1 MRLLFL
7 SLLLLVCSSSFSAQV
22 SLIIDDMGNKRLDEE
37 AFLLPT
43 QVTFAILPNKYLSK
57 VFSKRAAEQDREV
70 ILHMPMES
78 LARVNQEAGVLL
90 SSMQPNEIIQTLKTA
105 LASVPHAVGVNN
117 HMGSRLTQ
125 LSLPMS
131 VTMQYLSKR
140 GLFFVD
146 SRTTRYSKAEQ
157 IAKKSGVLNTK
168 RNVFLDHDLQQSKID
183 EQFQRLI
190 SLARKHGHAVG
201 IAHPHSETLNYL
213 KRRLNNL
220 EGQGVSLVKLSD
232 VLFQTPQI
240 VNVTSALIQA
250 GPQTHSKTQ
259 IQADTPTQ
267 AISPTL

>member
-1 MRLLFL
+1 MRLFVITFL
-7 SLLLLVCSSSFSAQV
+7 LCIHFSCQAAQV

-37 AFLLPT
+37 AFSLPK

-57 VFSKRAAEQDREV
+57 VFSKRAAEQEREV

-90 SSMQPNEIIQTLKTA
+90 SSMRPDEIVHTLKTA
-105 LASVPHAVGVNN
+105 LATVPHAVGMNN

-157 IAKKSGVLNTK
+157 IAQKSGVLNTK
-168 RNVFLDHDLQQSKID
+168 RNVFLDHDLKQSKID

-190 SLARKHGHAVG
+190 SLAKKHGHAVG

-220 EGQGVSLVKLSD
+220 EDQGVSLVKLSD
-232 VLFQTPQI
+232 VLSQTPQI
-240 VNVTSALIQA
+240 VNVTNALMQRD
-250 GPQTHSKTQ
+250 SKTQ
-259 IQADTPTQ
+259 IQADDQTQ
-267 AISPTL
+267 TISPTL